1 MVEWFSFECRKT
13 KTKVI
18 TLANH
23 IGHRQ
28 YIEPIKTRSNYM
40 WLTQSAGKSCE
51 RVTIGFGFTSDWMKR
66 WRESFKPIASC
77 RKCKT
82 NYFSTLKWKPLYMV
96 KIPSRIRSSGKIA
109 VRGLWVPQNKNDLM
123 NNFLHDIVIRVGK
136 GKYLLS
142 SVNSVSTFWIWP
154 WPSFSLENPL
164 YFLKVG
170 IVWRARKIV
179 LSVRQ
184 FRSELKGLIVKKRT
198 RTREHE
204 LIKPFNF

>member
-1 MVEWFSFECRKT
+1 MHKLRVKFAEVQAPVVQKMDNTICSIEWFSFECRKT

-82 NYFSTLKWKPLYMV
+82 NYFSTLK
-96 KIPSRIRSSGKIA
+96 
-109 VRGLWVPQNKNDLM
+109 
-123 NNFLHDIVIRVGK
+123 
-136 GKYLLS
+136 
-142 SVNSVSTFWIWP
+142 
-154 WPSFSLENPL
+154 
-164 YFLKVG
+164 
-170 IVWRARKIV
+170 
-179 LSVRQ
+179 
-184 FRSELKGLIVKKRT
+184 
-198 RTREHE
+198 
-204 LIKPFNF
+204 

>member
-1 MVEWFSFECRKT
+1 MSGAGVTWTTHVSPHINKDNIALSVKCQQNSVWHNYFLEWFSFECRKT

-82 NYFSTLKWKPLYMV
+82 NYFSTLK
-96 KIPSRIRSSGKIA
+96 
-109 VRGLWVPQNKNDLM
+109 
-123 NNFLHDIVIRVGK
+123 
-136 GKYLLS
+136 
-142 SVNSVSTFWIWP
+142 
-154 WPSFSLENPL
+154 
-164 YFLKVG
+164 
-170 IVWRARKIV
+170 
-179 LSVRQ
+179 
-184 FRSELKGLIVKKRT
+184 
-198 RTREHE
+198 
-204 LIKPFNF
+204 

>member
-1 MVEWFSFECRKT
+1 MRLSWFQITENSCRVSDNSGTKLPHDGSHRPFATNHSRDTNPLSLGQGIALGQTYHQFHLVWITNMKNEVTYLKREKTYIIFNWHISTMHPFFLSLCSQLEWFSFECRKT

-82 NYFSTLKWKPLYMV
+82 NYFSTLKWKPL
-96 KIPSRIRSSGKIA
+96 
-109 VRGLWVPQNKNDLM
+109 
-123 NNFLHDIVIRVGK
+123 
-136 GKYLLS
+136 
-142 SVNSVSTFWIWP
+142 
-154 WPSFSLENPL
+154 
-164 YFLKVG
+164 
-170 IVWRARKIV
+170 
-179 LSVRQ
+179 
-184 FRSELKGLIVKKRT
+184 
-198 RTREHE
+198 
-204 LIKPFNF
+204 

>member
-1 MVEWFSFECRKT
+1 MHIIHDLEWFSFECRKT

-82 NYFSTLKWKPLYMV
+82 NYFSTLKWKPLYYTIHSV
-96 KIPSRIRSSGKIA
+96 GNDDQHQTLQKTLARLLAELRIPAEVRVRKA
-109 VRGLWVPQNKNDLM
+109 VVWLFDWLTFVSFLWVVKT
-123 NNFLHDIVIRVGK
+123 RA
-136 GKYLLS
+136 LL
-142 SVNSVSTFWIWP
+142 
-154 WPSFSLENPL
+154 
-164 YFLKVG
+164 
-170 IVWRARKIV
+170 R
-179 LSVRQ
+179 
-184 FRSELKGLIVKKRT
+184 
-198 RTREHE
+198 
-204 LIKPFNF
+204 

>member
-1 MVEWFSFECRKT
+1 MNGQGKLSLWSVKGPKRANERILEWFSFECRKT

-82 NYFSTLKWKPLYMV
+82 NYFSTLKWKPLYG
-96 KIPSRIRSSGKIA
+96 KKTFWFCDLFIFERWRIYSS
-109 VRGLWVPQNKNDLM
+109 W
-123 NNFLHDIVIRVGK
+123 K
-136 GKYLLS
+136 GC
-142 SVNSVSTFWIWP
+142 SVSKLVCDRGTIC
-154 WPSFSLENPL
+154 
-164 YFLKVG
+164 
-170 IVWRARKIV
+170 
-179 LSVRQ
+179 Q
-184 FRSELKGLIVKKRT
+184 
-198 RTREHE
+198 
-204 LIKPFNF
+204 